1 MSQTNE
7 SRRRFMQH
15 AVAAGALGALFLR
28 EDALE
33 RVHAAGR
40 RVDGR
45 GAEEVAADEDYWF
58 AVQQAFTV
66 DRSLIN
72 FNNGGVSPSPAVVQ
86 EAMRRHLEY
95 ANNAPSRNL
104 WQLQDPEVETVR
116 ARLARTFGCDSEEM
130 AITRNS
136 SESLE
141 ICIYGID
148 LARGDEVLT
157 NDQDYPR
164 MINTYK
170 QRELREGIVVKSVPV
185 PAPVDDPAEL
195 LDAYA
200 RGITPRTKVI
210 LVSHIVNLTGQIFPV
225 RDIVRL
231 GRERGIPVISD
242 GAHAFAHWP
251 FSRDEL
257 ECDYYGTSLHKWLT
271 APHGTG
277 FLYVRKSKIGSLWP
291 LMAAAEPKSDD
302 IRKYEE
308 IGTHPAA
315 NRLAISEA
323 LTFHHGIGPARKA
336 ARLRYL
342 RDRWANR
349 LLQDKRVRLYCRLDP
364 QHSCGIATVTVD
376 GIDNGKLSSY
386 LFKKHRI
393 ITTTIGHKQIKGVR
407 VSPNVYSTI
416 NEVDMFCEA
425 VEEVLANGL
434 PA

>member
-1 MSQTNE
+1 MSDTNE

-45 GAEEVAADEDYWF
+45 SSEDVAADEDYWF
-58 AVQQAFTV
+58 AVQQAFTI

-136 SESLE
+136 SEALE

-170 QRELREGIVVKSVPV
+170 QRELREGIVLKSVPV
-185 PAPVDDPAEL
+185 SAPVDDPAEL

-200 RGITPRTKVI
+200 RGITSKTKVI
-210 LVSHIVNLTGQIFPV
+210 LVSHIVNITGQIFPV

-231 GRERGIPVISD
+231 GRERGIPVIVD

-257 ECDYYGTSLHKWLT
+257 ECDYYGTIAVSI
-271 APHGTG
+271 A
-277 FLYVRKSKIGSLWP
+277 I
-291 LMAAAEPKSDD
+291 
-302 IRKYEE
+302 
-308 IGTHPAA
+308 PAQ
-315 NRLAISEA
+315 R
-323 LTFHHGIGPARKA
+323 
-336 ARLRYL
+336 
-342 RDRWANR
+342 
-349 LLQDKRVRLYCRLDP
+349 
-364 QHSCGIATVTVD
+364 
-376 GIDNGKLSSY
+376 
-386 LFKKHRI
+386 
-393 ITTTIGHKQIKGVR
+393 
-407 VSPNVYSTI
+407 
-416 NEVDMFCEA
+416 
-425 VEEVLANGL
+425 
-434 PA
+434 